1 VTSHAEANIPT
12 IIRQHLVQQS
22 IPHALGPNRPTLERT
37 EVCLLSD
44 DKGIVQVFTT
54 SNSIVE
60 IEKVRALTRQSLKP
74 MSQTEIARLKRKLNI
89 TTFPAFDDL
98 FSALTIIDKALYNTD
113 RIFVNSGSSEHL
125 IALKSATDMKRKK
138 ETLIADVATAIPV
151 DDLNYELSLFD
162 YDRTEI
168 NTAVTKFTALRI
180 RQRLEE
186 TLEIPP
192 LPDTVQAIIR
202 LRVDPDANI
211 EKLSSI
217 VERDPSLAAQVVS
230 WASSSYYSAPGSIK
244 SVQDAIVRVLGFDL
258 VMNLALGLS
267 LGKSLDLPRQK
278 EGETPYWNIAV
289 YVAATVG
296 ALVSAI
302 PREFRPSFGLSY
314 LAGLLHNFGYLI
326 LAHAFKPHFATTSQM
341 IELNPHIERH
351 HVEKLVL
358 GITRDQIASNL
369 MNSWSLPNEV
379 TLGIRYQSDPTYLGE
394 ACDQAH
400 LIYLASHMLEKYG
413 MLPATHQHFNPVVLE
428 NLNIKMEDI
437 DTVMSQLKNN
447 QQELDMIASALTL
460 EELGNRTENF
470 L

>member
-1 VTSHAEANIPT
+1 
-12 IIRQHLVQQS
+12 
-22 IPHALGPNRPTLERT
+22 
-37 EVCLLSD
+37 
-44 DKGIVQVFTT
+44 
-54 SNSIVE
+54 
-60 IEKVRALTRQSLKP
+60 
-74 MSQTEIARLKRKLNI
+74 
-89 TTFPAFDDL
+89 
-98 FSALTIIDKALYNTD
+98 
-113 RIFVNSGSSEHL
+113 
-125 IALKSATDMKRKK
+125 
-138 ETLIADVATAIPV
+138 
-151 DDLNYELSLFD
+151 
-162 YDRTEI
+162 
-168 NTAVTKFTALRI
+168 
-180 RQRLEE
+180 
-186 TLEIPP
+186 
-192 LPDTVQAIIR
+192 
-202 LRVDPDANI
+202 
-211 EKLSSI
+211 
-217 VERDPSLAAQVVS
+217 
-230 WASSSYYSAPGSIK
+230 
-244 SVQDAIVRVLGFDL
+244 
-258 VMNLALGLS
+258 MNLALGLS

>member
-1 VTSHAEANIPT
+1 MSSHAEANIPT
-12 IIRQHLVQQS
+12 IIRHHLVQKS
-22 IPHALGPNRPTLERT
+22 IPHALGPNRPTLERA

-44 DKGIVQVFTT
+44 DQGIVQVFTA

-60 IEKVRALTRQSLKP
+60 LEKVRAITHRALDPMPKKEIEKLK
-74 MSQTEIARLKRKLNI
+74 SQLNI
-89 TTFPAFDDL
+89 NTFPAFDDL
-98 FSALTIIDKALYNTD
+98 FPSVTIIDKALYETD
-113 RIFVNSGSSEHL
+113 RIYIYSGNTEHL
-125 IALKSATDMKRKK
+125 LALKSPADMKRKDDTVIA
-138 ETLIADVATAIPV
+138 EVATLIPV
-151 DDLNYELSLFD
+151 EDLDYELSLFD
-162 YDRTEI
+162 HDRNEI

-211 EKLSSI
+211 EKLSHI

-267 LGKSLDLPRQK
+267 LGKSLELPQQK
-278 EGETPYWNIAV
+278 EGETPYWNVAV

-326 LAHAFKPHFATTSQM
+326 LGHSFKPHFETTNQM
-341 IELNPHIERH
+341 IALNPHIEH
-351 HVEKLVL
+351 QHVEKHVL

-379 TLGIRYQSDPTYLGE
+379 TLGIRYQCDPKYLGE
-394 ACDQAH
+394 ACDQSH
-400 LIYLASHMLEKYG
+400 LIYLANHMLEKYD
-413 MLPATHQHFNPVVLE
+413 MLPKSNQRFNSVVLE

-437 DTVMSQLKNN
+437 EQVMEQLKAN
-447 QQELDMIASALTL
+447 QQELDMIASAL
-460 EELGNRTENF
+460 NSN
-470 L
+470 